1 MGEVMLK
8 SQELEKIIRMFNDKS
23 MVAKDARVSVE
34 LPDKS
39 LWDVTELFLA
49 ANKIVGSRET
59 HRLVIRINKEI
70 ASPGEILWKL

>member
-1 MGEVMLK
+1 MLK
-8 SQELEKIIRMFNDKS
+8 CQELEKVIRMFNDKS
-23 MVAKDARVSVE
+23 MVAKNARVSVE

-59 HRLVIRINKEI
+59 HRLVIRISKEI
-70 ASPGEILWKL
+70 ASPGAIEYKM

>member
-8 SQELEKIIRMFNDKS
+8 CQELEKVIRMFNDKS
-23 MVAKDARVSVE
+23 MVSKNARVSVE

-39 LWDVTELFLA
+39 LWDVGEIFLA
-49 ANKIVGSRET
+49 ANKIIGSRET

-70 ASPGEILWKL
+70 ASPGVIEYKM

>member
-8 SQELEKIIRMFNDKS
+8 SQELEKVIRLFNDQS

-59 HRLVIRINKEI
+59 HRLVIRISKEI
-70 ASPGEILWKL
+70 ASPGAIEYKL

>member
-1 MGEVMLK
+1 MLK
-8 SQELEKIIRMFNDKS
+8 CQELEKVIRMFNDKS
-23 MVAKDARVSVE
+23 MVAKNARVSVE

-59 HRLVIRINKEI
+59 HRLVIRISKEI
-70 ASPGEILWKL
+70 ASPGAIEYKL

>member
-1 MGEVMLK
+1 MLK
-8 SQELEKIIRMFNDKS
+8 SQELEKVVRLFNDQS

-49 ANKIVGSRET
+49 ANKIIGSRET
-59 HRLVIRINKEI
+59 HRIVIRISKEI
-70 ASPGEILWKL
+70 ASPGVIEYKM

>member
-1 MGEVMLK
+1 MIK
-8 SQELEKIIRMFNDKS
+8 CQELEKIIRMFNDKS
-23 MVAKDARVSVE
+23 MVAKNARVSVE

-39 LWDVTELFLA
+39 LWDVGEIFLA
-49 ANKIVGSRET
+49 ANKIVRSRET

>member
-1 MGEVMLK
+1 MLK
-8 SQELEKIIRMFNDKS
+8 CQELEKIIRLFNDKS

-70 ASPGEILWKL
+70 ASPGEIETKL

>member
-8 SQELEKIIRMFNDKS
+8 SQELEKVIRLFNDQS

-39 LWDVTELFLA
+39 LWDVTEIFLA
-49 ANKIVGSRET
+49 ANKIIGSRET
-59 HRLVIRINKEI
+59 HRIVIRISKEI
-70 ASPGEILWKL
+70 ASPGAIEYKL

>member
-1 MGEVMLK
+1 VLK

-23 MVAKDARVSVE
+23 MVAKNARVSVE

-39 LWDVTELFLA
+39 LWDVGEIFLA
-49 ANKIVGSRET
+49 ANKIIGSRET

-70 ASPGEILWKL
+70 ASPGHIEHKM

>member
-1 MGEVMLK
+1 MLK
-8 SQELEKIIRMFNDKS
+8 CQELEKIIRMFNDKS
-23 MVAKDARVSVE
+23 MVAKNARVSVE

-59 HRLVIRINKEI
+59 HRLVIRISKEI
-70 ASPGEILWKL
+70 ASPGVIDYKM

>member
-1 MGEVMLK
+1 VGEVMLK
-8 SQELEKIIRMFNDKS
+8 CQELEKIIRMFNDKS
-23 MVAKDARVSVE
+23 TVAKDARVSVE

>member
-1 MGEVMLK
+1 MLK
-8 SQELEKIIRMFNDKS
+8 SQELEKVIRMFNDKS
-23 MVAKDARVSVE
+23 TVAKDARVSVE

>member
-1 MGEVMLK
+1 MLK

-23 MVAKDARVSVE
+23 TVAKDARVSVE

-59 HRLVIRINKEI
+59 HRLVIRISKEI
-70 ASPGEILWKL
+70 ASPGAIEYKL

>member
-1 MGEVMLK
+1 MLK
-8 SQELEKIIRMFNDKS
+8 CQELEKVIRMFNDNS
-23 MVAKDARVSVE
+23 MVAKNARVSIE

-59 HRLVIRINKEI
+59 HRLVIRISKEI
-70 ASPGEILWKL
+70 ASPGAIEYKL

>member
-1 MGEVMLK
+1 MLK
-8 SQELEKIIRMFNDKS
+8 SQELEKIIRLFNDKS
-23 MVAKDARVSVE
+23 IVAKDARVSVE

-59 HRLVIRINKEI
+59 HRLVIRISKEI
-70 ASPGEILWKL
+70 ASPGAIEYKL

>member
-1 MGEVMLK
+1 MLK

-23 MVAKDARVSVE
+23 MVAKNARVSVE

-59 HRLVIRINKEI
+59 HRLVIRISKEI
-70 ASPGEILWKL
+70 ASPGAIEYKL

>member
-8 SQELEKIIRMFNDKS
+8 SQELEKVIRMFNDKS
-23 MVAKDARVSVE
+23 MVAKNARVSVE

-39 LWDVTELFLA
+39 LWDVGEIFLA
-49 ANKIVGSRET
+49 ANKIIGSRET

-70 ASPGEILWKL
+70 ASPGVIEYKM

>member
-8 SQELEKIIRMFNDKS
+8 CQELEKIIRMFNDKS
-23 MVAKDARVSVE
+23 MVAKNARVSVE

>member
-1 MGEVMLK
+1 MLK
-8 SQELEKIIRMFNDKS
+8 SQELEKIIRLFNDKS

-39 LWDVTELFLA
+39 LWDVGEIFLA

-70 ASPGEILWKL
+70 ASPGKIETKL

>member
-8 SQELEKIIRMFNDKS
+8 CQELEKVIRMFNDKS
-23 MVAKDARVSVE
+23 MVAKNARVSIE

-39 LWDVTELFLA
+39 LWDVGEIFLA
-49 ANKIVGSRET
+49 ANKIIGSRET

-70 ASPGEILWKL
+70 ASPGKILWKL